1 MRHFLEI
8 LTIPDNIPITGL
20 VVALIVFL
28 YIAFKQA
35 LRNDKL
41 LKEDKKEEMYKEM
54 IK

>member
-20 VVALIVFL
+20 IVALVVFL
-28 YIAFKQA
+28 SIAFKQA
-35 LRNDKL
+35 LRNDRL
-41 LKEDKKEEMYKEM
+41 LKEGKKEEMYKEM